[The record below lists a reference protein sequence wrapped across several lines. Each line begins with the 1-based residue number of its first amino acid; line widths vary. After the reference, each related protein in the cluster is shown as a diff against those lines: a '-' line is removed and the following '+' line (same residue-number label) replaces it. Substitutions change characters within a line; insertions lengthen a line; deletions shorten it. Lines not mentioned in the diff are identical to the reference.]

1 MSLKMRLE
9 SACVYGHLG
18 VMKWRLLPRP
28 HGRISRILRLRRWER
43 WFIVLQPRW
52 LLHEAGRIVCASEVA
67 RTNRARYFFSLGL
80 SLPNTTLCPNEDA
93 AYEIATSRWVGTRN
107 G

>member
-1 MSLKMRLE
+1 MSLKMGLE

-18 VMKWRLLPRP
+18 GDEMATSITAARP
-28 HGRISRILRLRRWER
+28 HLSILRLRRWER
-43 WFIVLQPRW
+43 WFIVVQPRW
-52 LLHEAGRIVCASEVA
+52 LLHEAGRIVCALDVA

-80 SLPNTTLCPNEDA
+80 SLPNTTSCPNEDA
-93 AYEIATSRWVGTRN
+93 AYEIASSRWVGTSN